1 MVVGIGLDRAV
12 LMVSL
17 LGQAEQKVRIDLS
30 QPPGLI
36 GLTPRKR
43 MLWFPPY
50 CRVMSFRYFAI
61 LVVSVLSR
69 ECVVFS

>member
-17 LGQAEQKVRIDLS
+17 LGQAEQKVRINLS

-43 MLWFPPY
+43 MLWFPLIIGL
-50 CRVMSFRYFAI
+50 CLSDI
-61 LVVSVLSR
+61 LL
-69 ECVVFS
+69 F